1 MTGPHFSRFGI
12 YALLAILASV
22 SCSAFSQEDNGAFE
36 DIQHLREQVGDAL
49 TLEFGNI
56 NTDAEVQI
64 SVSQLDNRLRLA
76 KCSQPKDIK
85 LNGTQRRTRN
95 VSVRVSCNG
104 NSPWSIFVPAQIEV
118 FQNVVVTT
126 RDILKGEQLVP
137 ADIVLA
143 KRDTS
148 NLGFG
153 YVGELKQLVGK
164 ELTRNVPSGHALRL
178 AHVSEPNA
186 ISRGDKI
193 TIEAGTGGLI
203 VASTGIA
210 MADGKIGEQITVKNA
225 QSKRVIEAYVVA
237 PGRVAAN
244 L

>member
-1 MTGPHFSRFGI
+1 MIGQYFPHLRSFMI
-12 YALLAILASV
+12 ALFATCLSFASQ
-22 SCSAFSQEDNGAFE
+22 AEDSGTFE
-36 DIQHLREQVGDAL
+36 DIQELRAQVGSAL
-49 TLEFGNI
+49 EFEFGNI
-56 NTDAEVQI
+56 NPDADINI
-64 SVSQLDNRLRLA
+64 SVSQLDSRLKLA
-76 KCSQPKDIK
+76 KCTLPKDFKI
-85 LNGTQRRTRN
+85 NGTQRRTRN

-104 NSPWSIFVPAQIEV
+104 DSPWSIFVPAQIEV
-118 FQNVVVTT
+118 FQDVVVTT
-126 RDILKGEQLVP
+126 RDILKGEQITD
-137 ADIVLA
+137 ADVMLA

-153 YVGELKQLVGK
+153 YVGELTQLIGK
-164 ELTRNVPSGHALRL
+164 EVTRNVPTGYALRL

-186 ISRGDKI
+186 VNRGDKI
-193 TIEAGTGGLI
+193 TIEAGSGGLI

-210 MADGKIGEQITVKNA
+210 MSDGKVGEQITVKNA